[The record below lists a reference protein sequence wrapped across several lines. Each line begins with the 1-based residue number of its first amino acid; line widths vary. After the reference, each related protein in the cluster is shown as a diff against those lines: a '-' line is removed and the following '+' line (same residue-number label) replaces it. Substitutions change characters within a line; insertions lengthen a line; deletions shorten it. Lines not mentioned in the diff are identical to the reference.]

1 MSPSSRLAQA
11 VFEPDLFPYEYPNIL
26 NPGHSLDL
34 PASEDGTE
42 CSKTLAYKIQT
53 VGNYPEGNIQHS
65 GDGKSLK
72 SRIVACYLVGDHI
85 SLHSLFVV
93 ICCYILLLL
102 VHVDMYMLVLDQ
114 LDTSN

>member
-1 MSPSSRLAQA
+1 MSPFSLLAQA
-11 VFEPDLFPYEYPNIL
+11 VFEPDLFPYKYPNIL
-26 NPGHSLDL
+26 NPSHLDL
-34 PASEDGTE
+34 PAYEDGTE

-53 VGNYPEGNIQHS
+53 LGNYPEESIQHS
-65 GDGKSLK
+65 GHGKSLK

-102 VHVDMYMLVLDQ
+102 LHVDMYMLVLDQ